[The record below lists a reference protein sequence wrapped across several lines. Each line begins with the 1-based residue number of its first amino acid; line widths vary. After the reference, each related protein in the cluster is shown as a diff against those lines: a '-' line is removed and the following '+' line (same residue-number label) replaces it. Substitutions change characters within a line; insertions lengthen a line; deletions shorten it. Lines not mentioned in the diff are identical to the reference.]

1 MLQTEKKENIMKYK
15 LIYTGLILL
24 VYILGRCIP
33 LYGVD
38 VPSYSY
44 KAVNAEELLM
54 QSIGGDI
61 YRYSVFAIGMSP
73 FMISNILVQ
82 IVMACRDSA
91 SRARV
96 SPGKVRRISV
106 GVTLIIAILQAFMRM
121 SELKFKVTG
130 NIPYIMEVTVMV
142 EMVTGVMFIL
152 WLSERNAKYGIGGRT
167 TLILVNILDGIMS
180 TINGYSMQSLTVPL
194 AVSVIVMVIILIME
208 NAEKRIPV
216 QRISIHNIYADK
228 NYMAVKLNPVGV
240 MPVMFSTALFM
251 LPQLFVSLLGY
262 FFPNDSGIKWWQENL
277 SLLKI
282 PGIAVYITC
291 LCLLTVVFSMV
302 LISPKEI
309 TEQFLKSGDSL
320 VNIHAGRDTKR
331 YLRGVMWRISILSA
345 VIMSVCVGTPLLL
358 QTKGNIDSTLMML
371 PSSIMMLTGLW
382 CNIYRE
388 IGAVHNYDS
397 YQPIF

>member
-1 MLQTEKKENIMKYK
+1 MSQSEKKESIMKYK
-15 LIYTGLILL
+15 LIYTGLILF

-38 VPSYSY
+38 VPAYSHG
-44 KAVNAEELLM
+44 AVNAEELLL
-54 QSIGGDI
+54 QSIGGDV

-82 IVMACRDSA
+82 IVMACRDSV
-91 SRARV
+91 SKARI
-96 SPGKVRRISV
+96 SPGKVSRISV
-106 GVTLIIAILQAFMRM
+106 GLTLVIAILQAFMRV
-121 SELKFKVTG
+121 SQLKFKVAGT
-130 NIPYIMEVTVMV
+130 IPFFMKTTVIA
-142 EMVTGVMFIL
+142 EMVTGVMVIL

-167 TLILVNILDGIMS
+167 TLILVNILDGIIS
-180 TINGYSMQSLTVPL
+180 TVSGHDLQSLIVPL
-194 AVSVIVMVIILIME
+194 AVSVVVMFVILIME

-240 MPVMFSTALFM
+240 MPVMFSTAMFM
-251 LPQLFVSLLGY
+251 LPQMLVSLLGY
-262 FFPNDSGIKWWQENL
+262 FFPNHSGIKWWQENL
-277 SLLKI
+277 SLLKG
-282 PGIAVYITC
+282 PGIAIYIMC

-302 LISPKEI
+302 LISPKDI

-331 YLRGVMWRISILSA
+331 YLRGVMWRISLFSA
-345 VIMSVCVGTPLLL
+345 VVMSVCVGVPLML

-388 IGAVHNYDS
+388 AGAVRNYDS